1 MEKRFERTLSQ
12 ILSLIVL
19 VVFISTI
26 VSTNTNVFAVNYIWS
41 VGFLIAWILMLVYGI
56 YVLFQKDSYGLS
68 VLTAIITSLS
78 FTLLSIPAIVV
89 LARFIPGLPVGLSF
103 NNQFLNLNN
112 QLVLYTAL
120 IVVYFAHLL
129 NATRL
134 KNKNNEYIEYD
145 ENSENSSLINNNFDK
160 NDEDY
165 DIITKTSDDK
175 VVFETDNNQEV
186 EYNTEQVELVEELTD
201 EDLEFI
207 EGEDNNG

>member
-134 KNKNNEYIEYD
+134 KNKNNEYIKYD

>member
-41 VGFLIAWILMLVYGI
+41 VGFLIAWVLMLVYGI

-78 FTLLSIPAIVV
+78 FTLLSIPAILV

-103 NNQFLNLNN
+103 NNQFLNLNS
-112 QLVLYTAL
+112 QLVLYTTL

-145 ENSENSSLINNNFDK
+145 ENYENSSLINNNFDK